1 MIFYFEDLLKTNGI
15 CIPRTPIRK
24 LVFEHRWAEAEE
36 IYSQKM
42 RNRSNAQARWD
53 DRREEIKKDWGV
65 DIEYPSFETPRFT
78 TPQEAVAEISK
89 IPAPSSRDLFD
100 TVVDNE
106 RFKWVQQLI
115 AEAPADSSLIY
126 VRSTDYYT
134 STADKYFKERIA
146 AKKEARTSMCGISI
160 VYIGF
165 LKNRPMDE
173 LNLKYWSIVKERA
186 TVEYV

>member
-24 LVFEHRWAEAEE
+24 LVFEHRWAEAED
-36 IYSQKM
+36 IYSEKM
-42 RNRSNAQARWD
+42 RKRFNAQAHWD
-53 DRREEIKKDWGV
+53 DRRKEIKKDWGV

-78 TPQEAVAEISK
+78 TPQEAVAEIIK

-106 RFKWVQQLI
+106 RSNWLKQII
-115 AEAPADSSLIY
+115 ADAPDTSTLIY
-126 VRSTDYYT
+126 IRATDYFS
-134 STADKYFKERIA
+134 STADEYFKGRMA
-146 AKKEARTSMCGISI
+146 NKMEASTSICGISI

>member
-42 RNRSNAQARWD
+42 RKRSNAQARWD

-106 RFKWVQQLI
+106 RSNWLKQII
-115 AEAPADSSLIY
+115 ADAPD
-126 VRSTDYYT
+126 T
-134 STADKYFKERIA
+134 STYNDTATELRQMLSETDDESVKIGLTRMLE
-146 AKKEARTSMCGISI
+146 
-160 VYIGF
+160 YIQGHNYE
-165 LKNRPMDE
+165 KPITDDCIPVGV
-173 LNLKYWSIVKERA
+173 SV
-186 TVEYV
+186 